1 VFWNKLGI
9 FPKLYFFQEESMKL
23 TKMVSFFGLALLL
36 AAELVFAGGG
46 QQGSAQGTEVPAAG
60 PVKLDFA
67 CWGITEGSTKPAFEA
82 MIAGFQKKYP
92 NIQVETT
99 GYAYNNVQ
107 EQLLL
112 RAANNTLPDV
122 AQIAPIWV
130 ASLAK
135 MNVIAPMDQ
144 TLPPEV
150 FNDYFK
156 SALSGTTIGGHVM
169 SAPWII
175 GPVLMF
181 YNKALL
187 AKAGYNAPPKTWGEM
202 LEMSKKV
209 AGLGKDAGGNQIYGR
224 TISTKL
230 LPGAGY
236 FFLVDIWQN
245 GGEFTDANGKIVF
258 NSPGTVAAFKSA
270 QDQFAQNIVAPGLE
284 VKENRTLFAL
294 GQAAFHFDL
303 ASQVG
308 TFIAVSPKGEEF
320 KKDMAVMQI
329 PGARDSNGISF
340 SSDHHLIIAKNSKYI
355 KEAAQMVDFLSGPEG
370 MDLYSANGVSI
381 LPGRNSAMKIPYF
394 SNLDEFSKPYLDA
407 LPVTRSLPVQSPDF
421 LNACEI
427 IIESVQRVCIN
438 KEDPATVVAR
448 TEKTIKELYGQ

>member
-1 VFWNKLGI
+1 
-9 FPKLYFFQEESMKL
+9 MKL
-23 TKMVSFFGLALLL
+23 TKKISCFGLMLFL
-36 AAELVFAGGG
+36 AAQLVFSGGG
-46 QQGSAQGTEVPAAG
+46 QQGAGQGTAATETG
-60 PVKLDFA
+60 PVKLEFA

-82 MIAGFQKKYP
+82 MIGGFQKKYP
-92 NIQVETT
+92 NVQVETT

-135 MNVIAPMDQ
+135 MGVLAPMGQ
-144 TLPPEV
+144 ALPSEV
-150 FNDYFK
+150 FNDFFK
-156 SALSGTTIGGHVM
+156 PALSGTTIGGQVM

-175 GPVLMF
+175 GPMLMY
-181 YNKALL
+181 YNKVLL

-202 LEMSKKV
+202 LEMSAKV
-209 AGLGKDAGGNQIYGR
+209 AGLGKDSDGNQIYGR

-236 FFLVDIWQN
+236 FFLVDVWQN
-245 GGEFTDANGKIVF
+245 GGDFTDANGKIVF

-270 QDQFAQNIVAPGLE
+270 QDQFARNVVAPGLE

-308 TFIAVSPKGEEF
+308 TFVAVSPRGEEF

-340 SSDHHLIIAKNSKYI
+340 SSDHHLIISKNSKHS
-355 KEAAQMVDFLSGPEG
+355 KEAAQMVDFLTGPEG
-370 MDLYSANGVSI
+370 IDLYSSNGVSI
-381 LPGRNSAMKIPYF
+381 LPGRNSTMKIPYF
-394 SNLDEFSKPYLDA
+394 SNLDEFSKPYLDT
-407 LPVTRSLPVQSPDF
+407 LPVTRSLPVQSPAF

-427 IIESVQRVCIN
+427 IIESVQKVCIN
-438 KEDPATVVAR
+438 KEDPAAVVAQ
-448 TEKTIKELYGQ
+448 TDKALKELYGQ